1 MRYFQRKG
9 LPSQKEGVERG
20 GRHRTEGGHLVH
32 LQVYSYST
40 MLSVILGI
48 APQDVFVDLFGLFYL

>member
-1 MRYFQRKG
+1 M
-9 LPSQKEGVERG
+9 
-20 GRHRTEGGHLVH
+20 H

>member
-1 MRYFQRKG
+1 M
-9 LPSQKEGVERG
+9 
-20 GRHRTEGGHLVH
+20 H

-48 APQDVFVDLFGLFYL
+48 APPDVFVDLLGVFLFLFLFLFMLLVPSPLH